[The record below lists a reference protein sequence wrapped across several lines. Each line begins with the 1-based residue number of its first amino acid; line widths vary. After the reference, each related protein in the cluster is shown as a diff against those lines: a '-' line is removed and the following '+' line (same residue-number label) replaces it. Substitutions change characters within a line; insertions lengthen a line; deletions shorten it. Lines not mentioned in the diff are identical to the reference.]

1 MGQKVN
7 PIAFRLAVNKDW
19 RSKWYA
25 RGKDFTD
32 KLHEDLAVRE
42 YLRKKL
48 QNAGLAKVVI
58 ERAWN
63 SVRVTLQTS
72 RPGLIIGRQGKEI
85 EVMTN
90 DISNLCKGAQVKLD
104 ILEIRKPEL
113 DPQLVAEQIAVQLER
128 RISFRRAMK
137 RAIQTAMEFGAEGIR
152 LRVAGRLGGTDIARA
167 ESYREGKVP
176 LQTLRVP
183 LEYGFAEAR
192 TLYGIIGVKCWVNKK
207 EEDPKAAQSGG
218 RNDRGD
224 RGDRPDRGG
233 DRPNRRPGPPR
244 N

>member
-7 PIAFRLAVNKDW
+7 PIAFRLAVSKDW

-25 RGKDFTD
+25 AGKDFTT

-42 YLRKKL
+42 YLKKKL

-63 SVRVTLQTS
+63 SVRVTLHTS

-85 EVMTN
+85 EIMTSE
-90 DISNLCKGAQVKLD
+90 ISALCHGAQVKLD

-113 DPQLVAEQIAVQLER
+113 DAQLIAEQVAVQLER

-137 RAIQTAMEFGAEGIR
+137 RAMQTAMEFGADGVR
-152 LRVAGRLGGTDIARA
+152 LRVSGRLGGTDIARS
-167 ESYREGKVP
+167 EGYREGKVP

-192 TLYGIIGVKCWVNKK
+192 TLYGVIGVKCWVNKK
-207 EEDPKAAQSGG
+207 EEDAKQPSGRG
-218 RNDRGD
+218 DRQDRGD
-224 RGDRPDRGG
+224 RPPRGDRPDR
-233 DRPNRRPGPPR
+233 RPAR